1 MTIIKH
7 TLWTLLAL
15 GAVLFAAC
23 SDEEPVDF
31 NAAMQSAPGLYV
43 NLTISGDKVVFP
55 TTKQTR
61 AYTNNGTEVDT
72 LIVGEEDL
80 DENTVYNVDFFLFD
94 TNGDLKTDG
103 HVALSSTTSTG
114 PTSDTNKDGITGQFF
129 HSGTASLLFG
139 SKWEN
144 SNNEIIGVTEGDMLY
159 ALVNM
164 NWEEAS
170 VTAASINSLSDLKA
184 LTYAV
189 DTIYMKRPDAQ
200 TEQSTRPSKPFLM
213 DGSLK
218 FTSELIS
225 TFNVNEVNEV
235 TVDVKRAAAK
245 IRVNI
250 YKNDANNWAGYNAT
264 LGTITGSLM
273 NYASVTRAVREGEQ
287 LEKDARGLL
296 SVSHNSPKGITTYEI
311 SGKKTTA
318 TTGDVY
324 VGSMLFYTFANEWES
339 ENSAETWLEL
349 NIPYKNKDDN
359 GNVTANRPDNYYKIV
374 FLPNDGKQLN
384 RNTFYEVDIKVK
396 NDGAMVSEEPET
408 ITDAKWTIE
417 EWNTKDVNV
426 IKNPTVDYLILS
438 DYILDVRDEDNA
450 TITFYSSNPVTV
462 EVIDL
467 YKEETDNQV
476 SLADIQ
482 GTEIEE
488 FIPRYLGRTRSD
500 DLVAVPG
507 VYYVNKENLRID
519 IRNDRKAGNK
529 EVKVE
534 SYLSNNAAPTPTD
547 EEVLIS
553 WPEDQTKEGPINI
566 YSKVPLNVSKRY
578 ITLRVT
584 MPKSDGSGNLVKY
597 AVVEQYP
604 LEYIVINE
612 GLYSYADGDVLYG
625 NNLYE
630 VKEYIYGFPSSKQVA
645 SWLDDEWQEWVT
657 VPDSILY
664 GTVNGEDHPGL
675 GEEWTDTEKGQT
687 FPGRIPFS
695 PSMKPKFFISDKKWT
710 DAEGVHEGYIYQV
723 DDKYNSNGKD
733 ETSNLDND
741 GNVGLVPNK
750 NAHNNS
756 MYEVTISATSTKYT
770 LSYPAVLTDKNQ
782 RMYAEESEAN
792 NNLLAPRFALAS
804 QLGNNS
810 ATPYWESAQDLCKHY
825 VEVSRDGQFYDNW
838 RLPTL
843 AELQIIKNY
852 QQSEHVYDITMNKVL
867 NADGDTN
874 PFYWTAGKYWY
885 VNTTGAGGG
894 EKQRFTQFK
903 YEDPAE
909 PFLTADNWKLEFDWG
924 ASAIQWNE
932 CEEDNATYNSYFKI
946 LDTNDETMF
955 YVRIYPKQ
963 NVQPTIHSSSGEII
977 LEKSTSFTINEY
989 ENKDDLVRIWYKFT
1003 LEGNNNQ
1010 VTLSVAN
1017 SSGETILSNEVVC
1030 TTFKNAS
1037 KIQVQLGYQLVQIGL
1052 DNLSFYVNESLVKQ
1066 IKYGCPNFI
1075 NDWTR
1080 ETFMSTQLYDRSDNG
1095 KYLNIKHY
1103 YGDKKNSRSAV
1114 FDFSSLLNSISE
1126 AEYFHISN
1134 PVDGTPLKV
1143 QLPYATDI
1151 RYYQDED
1158 EDGVADVGS
1167 DGKKIILTPDANG
1180 LVNKRVLMTTYSATN
1195 GDPVAQRLILTLD
1208 KNNNITEGIGN
1219 IDYPSDGMNSIFRR
1233 VRCVRDIK
1241 ETSGTE

>member
-31 NAAMQSAPGLYV
+31 NAAMQSASGLYV
-43 NLTISGDKVVFP
+43 NLTISGDKAVFP

-94 TNGDLKTDG
+94 KDGNLKTDG
-103 HVALSSTTSTG
+103 HVALSSTTTTG
-114 PTSDTNKDGITGQFF
+114 PTTDTNKDGITGEFF
-129 HSGTASLLFG
+129 HSGTASLLSG
-139 SKWEN
+139 SKWKD
-144 SNNEIIGVTEGDMLY
+144 NNDQIIGVTAGDMLY

-164 NWEEAS
+164 NWEKAS
-170 VTAASINSLSDLKA
+170 ATAASIKSLSDLKA

-250 YKNDANNWAGYNAT
+250 YKNDANDWAGYNAT

-349 NIPYKNKDDN
+349 NIPYENKDDA
-359 GNVTANRPDNYYKIV
+359 GNVTASRPHNYYKIV

-396 NDGAMVSEEPET
+396 NDGATVSEEPEP
-408 ITDAKWTIE
+408 ITDAQWTIA
-417 EWNTKDVNV
+417 EWKSKAVTV
-426 IKNPTVDYLILS
+426 IKNPVVDYLILS

-467 YKEETDNQV
+467 YKEETDNKV

-482 GTEIEE
+482 DTEIKE
-488 FIPRYLGRTRSD
+488 FIPRYLGRTRSSD
-500 DLVAVPG
+500 PVAVPG

-529 EVKVE
+529 TVSVE

-645 SWLDDEWQEWVT
+645 SWFNDKFEEWVT

-664 GTVNGEDHPGL
+664 GTVNGKDNPGL

-687 FPGRIPFS
+687 FPGRIPRS
-695 PSMKPKFFISDKKWT
+695 PSMKPKFFLSDKTWE
-710 DAEGVHEGYIYQV
+710 DAEGTHEGVIYQV
-723 DDKYNSNGKD
+723 DEYYNSA
-733 ETSNLDND
+733 ETENHDDD
-741 GNVGLVPNK
+741 GVVGLVPNTPS
-750 NAHNNS
+750 NNNS

-770 LSYPAVLTDKNQ
+770 LSYPAVLTDDKG

-825 VEVSRDGQFYDNW
+825 VEVGRDGQFYDNW

-843 AELQIIKNY
+843 AELQIVKNY

-874 PFYWTAGKYWY
+874 PYYWTAGKYWY
-885 VNTTGAGGG
+885 VNTTGSGGG
-894 EKQRFTQFK
+894 EKQQFTEFK
-903 YEDPAE
+903 YEDPYTE
-909 PFLTADNWKLEFDWG
+909 FFTADNWKLEFDWG
-924 ASAIQWNE
+924 ASAVQWQE
-932 CEEDNATYNSYFKI
+932 GEISTDDETYNSYFKI
-946 LDTNDETMF
+946 LDSENGVLF
-955 YVRIYPKQ
+955 YVRIFPQ
-963 NVQPTIHSSSGEII
+963 NSTAPSVYTS
-977 LEKSTSFTINEY
+977 EKAVVETTSFTIDSYNREDNMVKTWYRFSLVGNKTNNE
-989 ENKDDLVRIWYKFT
+989 
-1003 LEGNNNQ
+1003 
-1010 VTLSVAN
+1010 VTLSIVN
-1017 SSGETILSNEVVC
+1017 GNEESVLSSTKVSD
-1030 TTFKNAS
+1030 FKNAS
-1037 KIQVQLGYQLVQIGL
+1037 KIQAQLGYQLGQIGL
-1052 DNLSFYVNESLVKQ
+1052 DNMKLYINGELVKQ
-1066 IKYGCPNFI
+1066 
-1075 NDWTR
+1075 R
-1080 ETFMSTQLYDRSDNG
+1080 ETIPNDNWDCDDYISTNLYDRVDNG

-1103 YGDKKNSRSAV
+1103 YGDKKYSRSAT
-1114 FDFSSLLNSISE
+1114 FDFSSLIESFSE
-1126 AEYFHISN
+1126 TEYFYITN
-1134 PVDGTPLKV
+1134 PVDGTPQKV
-1143 QLPYATDI
+1143 LLPYATDI
-1151 RYYQDED
+1151 AYYQDED
-1158 EDGVADVGS
+1158 EDGEADVGS
-1167 DGKKIILTPDANG
+1167 DEKKIILTPDANG

-1219 IDYPSDGMNSIFRR
+1219 IDYPSKGMNSIYRR

-1241 ETSGTE
+1241 ETSGTK